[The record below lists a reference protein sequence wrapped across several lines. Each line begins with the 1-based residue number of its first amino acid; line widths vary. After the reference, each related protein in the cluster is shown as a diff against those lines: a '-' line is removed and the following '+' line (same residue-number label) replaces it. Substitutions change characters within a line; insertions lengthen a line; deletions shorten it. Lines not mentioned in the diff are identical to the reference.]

1 MGDILQQIV
10 AVKQEEVLL
19 ARRKMSLETM
29 RQAAGHGPAT
39 RGFVRALRAEIRK
52 GKPAVIAEM
61 KRASPSQ
68 GILRNHFDPAAI
80 ASSYENNGATCI
92 SVLTDAKH
100 FLGTAEHLAAARAA
114 CGLPILQ
121 KDFVIDPYQIYQARV
136 LGADCVLLI
145 VAALASDQMRMLEN
159 CAHELGMDVLVESH
173 NGDELERALE
183 LNTELIGIN
192 NRDLHSFKTSL
203 ETTLSLASR
212 VPPDRVIVTESGIK
226 SPLDVARM
234 RDEGIQAFLVG
245 EALMRAENP
254 GDELRQL
261 FFGAGP

>member
-19 ARRKMSLETM
+19 ARRKMSLETI
-29 RQAAGHGPAT
+29 RQAAELAPAP
-39 RGFVRALRAEIRK
+39 RGFVRALRSKIRE

-68 GILRNHFDPAAI
+68 GILRHHFDPAAI
-80 ASSYENNGATCI
+80 ASSYENNGAACI
-92 SVLTDAKH
+92 SVLTDTRH
-100 FLGTAEHLAAARAA
+100 FMGAPEHLAAARAA
-114 CGLPILQ
+114 CGLPLLQ

-145 VAALASDQMRMLEN
+145 VAALASGQMRTLEN
-159 CAHELGMDVLVESH
+159 CAHELCMDVLVESH

-183 LNTELIGIN
+183 LKTELIGIN
-192 NRDLHSFKTSL
+192 NRDLRSFKTSL
-203 ETTLSLASR
+203 ETTLLLASR
-212 VPPDRVIVTESGIK
+212 VPPGRMIVTESGIK
-226 SPLDVARM
+226 SPQDVARM
-234 RDEGIQAFLVG
+234 RGQGIQAFLVG

-254 GDELRQL
+254 GEGLRRL
-261 FFGAGP
+261 FFDAGP